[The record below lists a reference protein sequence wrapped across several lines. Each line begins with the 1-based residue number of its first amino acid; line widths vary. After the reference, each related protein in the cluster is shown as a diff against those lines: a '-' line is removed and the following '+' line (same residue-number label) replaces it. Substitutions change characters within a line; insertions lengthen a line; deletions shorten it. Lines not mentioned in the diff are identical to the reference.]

1 MSVMFDMRDG
11 SRSQRLAT
19 VVCVLLTYL
28 VFALFLAWVQEH
40 SDYETEYLGL
50 GSLALRGEVS
60 LYQDDLTGQWV
71 PLPFYFYG
79 LSQLLFGPNLLV
91 ARLTSVALGAVVVM
105 LIFVLATRWAGP
117 LAGAVAGTLFSTHG
131 LVVGYFSTVH
141 FSGLVALLHLMGIYV
156 LFCTDWRRRDL
167 VAMAVWSILFLAKPN
182 YWVSIPFMWAFLV
195 WQAGSLRRR
204 LLLTALALAVPTVFF
219 ASDRTHLKLLA
230 YVPVLRDW
238 VSSLGYYP
246 WHTLIE
252 DVGRLGSDYATVSW
266 GTSFRDQIAG
276 IPSAVGL
283 YVKRY
288 AVWLLA
294 LVGLMFLTAWQ
305 VPRKAA
311 VARRLLEPPGL
322 CFTFAVHWYL
332 LAAQFAV
339 LGPLRKHAFAYMGA
353 VAPLLA
359 IAIGCIFARVW
370 ERLPASS
377 LARRGVVAA
386 MVMALAVSP
395 WLHRH
400 HNLPRVISLSSA
412 PIPALQRTAERL
424 AALIPAGETRV
435 FSLADPLPIY
445 LAGRRSYLRQSQQ
458 HKFVFTSMRNPAR
471 TSRVGIWG
479 PADMEQ
485 WLGSDA
491 QYAVIQSKTVDFY
504 RARHTY
510 GAILA
515 EMDSLLA
522 RTFVLLEMFAEEGE
536 GTLSVYRRKPSG

>member
-1 MSVMFDMRDG
+1 MFGMRDG
-11 SRSQRLAT
+11 SPSQRLAT

-79 LSQLLFGPNLLV
+79 LSQLPFGPNLLL
-91 ARLTSVALGAVVVM
+91 ARLASVALGAVVVV
-105 LIFVLATRWAGP
+105 LIFVIATRWAGP
-117 LAGAVAGTLFSTHG
+117 LAGALAATLFSTQG

-182 YWVSIPFMWAFLV
+182 YWMSIPFMWAFLV
-195 WQAGSLRRR
+195 WRAGSLRRR

-238 VSSLGYYP
+238 VSTLGYYP

-283 YVKRY
+283 YFKRY

-294 LVGLMFLTAWQ
+294 LVSLMVLRAWQ
-305 VPRKAA
+305 VRGKAA
-311 VARRLLEPPGL
+311 VAPRLLEPPGL
-322 CFTFAVHWYL
+322 CFTFAVYWYL

-359 IAIGCIFARVW
+359 IVVGCIFARVW
-370 ERLPASS
+370 ERLPPSS

-386 MVMALAVSP
+386 MVMALVLSP

-445 LAGRRSYLRQSQQ
+445 LAGRRTYLRQSQQ
-458 HKFVFTSMRNPAR
+458 HKFVFTSMRDPAR

-479 PADMEQ
+479 PADMER
-485 WLGSDA
+485 WLGFDA
-491 QYAVIQSKTVDFY
+491 QYAVIQSTTVDFY
-504 RARHTY
+504 RTRQTY

-522 RTFVLLEMFAEEGE
+522 RNFVLLETFAEEGE
-536 GTLSVYRRKPSG
+536 GTLSVYRRKLSG

>member
-1 MSVMFDMRDG
+1 MRDG
-11 SRSQRLAT
+11 SSSQRLAT

-28 VFALFLAWVQEH
+28 VFALFVAWVQEH

-79 LSQLLFGPNLLV
+79 LSQLLFGPNLLA
-91 ARLTSVALGAVVVM
+91 ARLASVALGAVVVV
-105 LIFVLATRWAGP
+105 LIFVIATRWAGP
-117 LAGAVAGTLFSTHG
+117 LAGVLAATLFSTHG

-141 FSGLVALLHLMGIYV
+141 FSGLVALLHLTSIYV

-182 YWVSIPFMWAFLV
+182 YWLSIPFMWAFLV
-195 WQAGSLRRR
+195 WRAGSLRRR
-204 LLLTALALAVPTVFF
+204 LLLTVLALAVPVVFF
-219 ASDRTHLKLLA
+219 ASDQTHLKLLA
-230 YVPVLRDW
+230 NVPVLREW

-252 DVGRLGSDYATVSW
+252 DIDRLGSDYATVPW
-266 GTSFRDQIAG
+266 GTSFHDHIVG
-276 IPSAVGL
+276 IPGAVGL

-288 AVWLLA
+288 AIWLLA
-294 LVGLMFLTAWQ
+294 LAGFVFLAAWPLRQ
-305 VPRKAA
+305 KPAMA
-311 VARRLLEPPGL
+311 GRLLEPAGL
-322 CFTFAVHWYL
+322 RFSFTLYWYL
-332 LAAQFAV
+332 LAAQFVV
-339 LGPLRKHAFAYMGA
+339 LGPMRKSAFAYMGA

-359 IAIGCIFARVW
+359 IAVGCIVARVW
-370 ERLPASS
+370 ERLPPSS

-386 MVMALAVSP
+386 MIMALAVSP

-412 PIPALQRTAERL
+412 PIPALQHTADRL
-424 AALIPAGETRV
+424 AALIPAAGEPRV

-445 LAGRRSYLRQSQQ
+445 LAGRRAYLQQSQQ
-458 HKFVFTSMRNPAR
+458 ERFVFTSIRDPAR
-471 TSRVGIWG
+471 TRRIGIWG
-479 PADMEQ
+479 PAEMER

-491 QYAVIQSKTVDFY
+491 QYAVIQSTTLDFY
-504 RARHTY
+504 RGRQKY
-510 GAILA
+510 GAVLD

-522 RTFVLLEMFAEEGE
+522 QNFVLLEMFEAEGD
-536 GTLSVYRRKPSG
+536 GTLSVYRRKPSE